1 MKALY
6 VTDRTSAGDARVEA
20 TLAALAGAPDVS
32 VQLREKETPDREYL
46 RRAEIARRTLSPDV
60 LLFVNRRFDIALAAG
75 ADGVHLPA
83 SGLPL
88 SRVRAGTP
96 RGFRIGVS
104 THSPEEA
111 GRAIEA
117 GADVVLIGPIFATPS
132 KAAFGPPLG
141 PKVLGQLPPRS
152 EHGAQ
157 VFVIGGIREENLD
170 PLEPWRDRIAGVAG
184 IRLFQDSNDPG
195 GVARRISLR

>member
-20 TLAALAGAPDVS
+20 TLAALAWAPDVS
-32 VQLREKETPDREYL
+32 VQLREKETPDRDYL
-46 RRAEIARRTLSPDV
+46 RRADIARRTLSPDV
-60 LLFVNRRFDIALAAG
+60 PLFVNRRFDIALAAL

-83 SGLPL
+83 SALPL

-96 RGFRIGVS
+96 RGFRIGLS

-111 GRAIEA
+111 RRAIEA
-117 GADVVLIGPIFATPS
+117 GADLVLIGPIFATPS
-132 KAAFGPPLG
+132 KSAFGLPLG
-141 PKVLGQLPPRS
+141 AAILEQLPPRS

-157 VFVIGGIREENLD
+157 VFAIGGMREDNLD
-170 PLEPWRDRIAGVAG
+170 RLEPWRDRIAGVAG
-184 IRLFQDSNDPG
+184 IRLFQDSDDPG

>member
-32 VQLREKETPDREYL
+32 VQLREKETPDREYM

-60 LLFVNRRFDIALAAG
+60 ELFVNRRFDVALAAR

-104 THSPEEA
+104 THSPEQA
-111 GRAIEA
+111 RRAIDG
-117 GADVVLIGPIFATPS
+117 GADLVLIGPIFTTPS

-141 PKVLGQLPPRS
+141 AEVLGQLPPRS

-157 VFVIGGIREENLD
+157 VFAIGGIREDNLD
-170 PLEPWRDRIAGVAG
+170 RLEPWRDRIAGVAG
-184 IRLFQDSNDPG
+184 IRLFQDSDDPD

>member
-1 MKALY
+1 MNALY
-6 VTDRTSAGDARVEA
+6 VTDRASAGDARVRD
-20 TLAALAGAPDVS
+20 TLASLSGAPGVS
-32 VQLREKETPDREYL
+32 VQLREKETPDRECL
-46 RRAEIARRTLSPDV
+46 RWAEIARSTLGPDV
-60 LLFVNRRFDIALAAG
+60 PLFVNRRFDVALAAG

-104 THSPEEA
+104 THSPGEA
-111 GRAIEA
+111 RQAIEA
-117 GADVVLIGPIFATPS
+117 GADLVLIGPVFDSPS
-132 KAAFGPPLG
+132 KAGFGPPLG
-141 PKVLGQLPPRS
+141 AEVLGQLPPCN

-157 VFVIGGIREENLD
+157 VFAIGGIREEDLD
-170 PLEPWRDRIAGVAG
+170 RLEPWRDRIAGVAG
-184 IRLFQDSNDPG
+184 IRLFQDSDDPG

>member
-6 VTDRTSAGDARVEA
+6 VTDRTAAGDARVEA
-20 TLAALAGAPDVS
+20 TLAALSGPDLS

-60 LLFVNRRFDIALAAG
+60 PLFVNRRFDIALAAG

-83 SGLPL
+83 TGLPV

-111 GRAIEA
+111 RRAIEA
-117 GADVVLIGPIFATPS
+117 GVDVVLIGPIFATPS

-141 PKVLGQLPPRS
+141 AEVLGQLPPRS

-157 VFVIGGIREENLD
+157 VFAIGGIREENLD
-170 PLEPWRDRIAGVAG
+170 GLEPWRDRIAGVAG
-184 IRLFQDSNDPG
+184 IRLFQDSDDPG

>member
-32 VQLREKETPDREYL
+32 VQLRERETPDREYL
-46 RRAEIARRTLSPDV
+46 RHAEIARRALPPAV
-60 LLFVNRRFDIALAAG
+60 PLFVNRRFDVALAAG

-96 RGFRIGVS
+96 RGFKIGVS

-111 GRAIEA
+111 RRAIEG
-117 GADVVLIGPIFATPS
+117 GADLVLIGPIFATPS

-141 PKVLGQLPPRS
+141 AEVLGQLPPRS
-152 EHGAQ
+152 AHGAQ
-157 VFVIGGIREENLD
+157 VFAIGGIREENLD
-170 PLEPWRDRIAGVAG
+170 RLDPWRDRIAGVAG
-184 IRLFQDSNDPG
+184 IRLFQDSDDPG

>member
-20 TLAALAGAPDVS
+20 TLAALSGAPDVS
-32 VQLREKETPDREYL
+32 VQLREKDTPDREYL
-46 RRAEIARRTLSPDV
+46 RRAEAARRTLP
-60 LLFVNRRFDIALAAG
+60 
-75 ADGVHLPA
+75 GVQLPA

-96 RGFRIGVS
+96 RGFKIGVS
-104 THSPEEA
+104 THSPEQA
-111 GRAIEA
+111 RLAIEA
-117 GADVVLIGPIFATPS
+117 GADLVLIGPIFATPS

-141 PKVLGQLPPRS
+141 PEILEQLPPRS
-152 EHGAQ
+152 EHAAQ
-157 VFVIGGIREENLD
+157 VFAIGGMGEDNLD
-170 PLEPWRDRIAGVAG
+170 RLEPWRDRIAGVAG
-184 IRLFQDSNDPG
+184 IRLFQDSDDPG